1 MQEEFPDQGSSRIAL
16 VQSMMNAVPC
26 LAGPIASIT
35 TTRFGYRRT
44 AMLGGTITSVS
55 LLATSF
61 ARRLQVLYITHG
73 NILCIWEFF
82 SACSNCRCCNRAL
95 RSKTIICIWCNN
107 KWYVEYILR
116 KRICFSLCK
125 GGAFGQ
131 CVFAIVLQKLI
142 DKYEWNG
149 AMMLFSGIV
158 LSIVAF
164 AALFR
169 EVEWDEEDY
178 DEEEG
183 NYKII

>member
-1 MQEEFPDQGSSRIAL
+1 VVCRIN
-16 VQSMMNAVPC
+16 VERKYDK
-26 LAGPIASIT
+26 I
-35 TTRFGYRRT
+35 
-44 AMLGGTITSVS
+44 
-55 LLATSF
+55 
-61 ARRLQVLYITHG
+61 
-73 NILCIWEFF
+73 FF
-82 SACSNCRCCNRAL
+82 FF
-95 RSKTIICIWCNN
+95 
-107 KWYVEYILR
+107 Y
-116 KRICFSLCK
+116 K

-183 NYKII
+183 NYLFTKKNCFLS